1 MGLFKRS
8 EPAVEI
14 DLRDPAPAPEEH
26 AAEAGAAAPAALV
39 WGAPAPCPQ
48 CGGAGYLDG
57 IGLSAGVMYQHCTEC
72 WHKYEIT
79 EEQVQ
84 ASQMASSDR

>member
-1 MGLFKRS
+1 MGLFKKRS
-8 EPAVEI
+8 ESDADI
-14 DLRDPAPAPEEH
+14 DLRAPAPAETQ
-26 AAEAGAAAPAALV
+26 AAEAPRTLV

-48 CGGAGYLDG
+48 CGGVGYLDG

-72 WHKYEIT
+72 FHKYEIT

-84 ASQMASSDR
+84 ASQMATSSR

>member
-1 MGLFKRS
+1 MGLFKKRS
-8 EPAVEI
+8 EPEAEI
-14 DLRDPAPAPEEH
+14 DLREPAPEVQT
-26 AAEAGAAAPAALV
+26 AEAPPALV

-57 IGLSAGVMYQHCTEC
+57 IALSAGVMYQHCTEC

-84 ASQMASSDR
+84 ASQLAASSR

>member
-1 MGLFKRS
+1 MGLFKKRS
-8 EPAVEI
+8 ESDAEI
-14 DLRDPAPAPEEH
+14 DLRDPAPAE
-26 AAEAGAAAPAALV
+26 AQTAEAPNALV

-48 CGGAGYLDG
+48 CGGVGYLDG

-72 WHKYEIT
+72 FHKYEIT

-84 ASQMASSDR
+84 ASQMADSTR